1 LALPWINTIPEDKA
15 TGDLKRAYE
24 EVLRARGKISNIMRV
39 QSLNPNALRSHL
51 ELYVNLMYGKS
62 GLNRGEREMIATVI
76 SAHNHCDY
84 CVTHHREALRFY
96 LKNGDQ
102 LETLVQGGPPE
113 NVAPRTKVLVD
124 YALKLTLEPSK
135 VVREDLEVLRRAG
148 ISDSEILDLV
158 LLTAYLNYVNRIAQ
172 GLGVEHDEQE
182 ARGYK
187 Y

>member
-1 LALPWINTIPEDKA
+1 MTWIKTIPEDKA

-24 EVLRARGKISNIMRV
+24 AVLQARGKVSNIMRA

-51 ELYVNLMYGKS
+51 EIYVNLVYGKS
-62 GLNRGEREMIATVI
+62 GLSRGERETIATTI
-76 SAHNHCDY
+76 SAHNHCGY
-84 CVTHHREALRFY
+84 CVTHHGEALRFY
-96 LKNGDQ
+96 LKNGGQ
-102 LETLVQGGPPE
+102 LETFKRGRQPE
-113 NVAPRTKVLVD
+113 DLPQRTKALID
-124 YALKLTLEPSK
+124 YALKLTLEPGK
-135 VVREDLEVLRRAG
+135 VVGEDLEALRRIG

-158 LLTAYLNYVNRIAQ
+158 LLTAYMNYVTRIAQ